1 MAARL
6 TAALGRWEA
15 RALPAGATRVGRGGL
30 SALDL
35 VAVPRGES
43 WRPTLLV
50 GRHQMSGD
58 TCPMR
63 DY

>member
-6 TAALGRWEA
+6 TAALGRREA
-15 RALPAGATRVGRGGL
+15 RTLPAGATRVGRGGL

-43 WRPTLLV
+43 WRWTLSASPAGSLSD
-50 GRHQMSGD
+50 HAAL
-58 TCPMR
+58 
-63 DY
+63 